1 MTGNDNDNDNDNDD
15 NNDDDEELTL
25 CPSPV
30 TVTTRPRAARPRAMK
45 VRVSLSWTGARETQ
59 SRPCRRFI
67 EHVLETFFICVSMR
81 PSVVLL
87 SESQLIITESAS
99 EGQTAEMEELLELRI
114 FQQKVQKC
122 NFV

>member
-1 MTGNDNDNDNDNDD
+1 
-15 NNDDDEELTL
+15 
-25 CPSPV
+25 
-30 TVTTRPRAARPRAMK
+30 
-45 VRVSLSWTGARETQ
+45 
-59 SRPCRRFI
+59 
-67 EHVLETFFICVSMR
+67 MR
-81 PSVVLL
+81 TSVILF